1 VKFLLMFLLFQ
12 LLKGADL
19 RRPKFSLF
27 SVISFENN
35 DCTVQGD
42 DTMKGTCHTAEEC
55 TEFGG
60 ISRGNCASGFGT
72 CCVFFARTC
81 GQSVIRN
88 STYLVNPDH
97 PGTNPELG
105 VTCEYDVNTEAFPD
119 TICQIRLDFDTV
131 QTVAPILAID
141 GANGIGSCT
150 SDTIAFT
157 SPSGKNPPTY
167 CGDISG
173 THMYIET
180 ARANPT
186 GATVTVTTGQT
197 AFDRLWRIKVGY
209 IDCFATRRAPTDC
222 LQYFTGIAGNVM
234 SFGWTA
240 QQVLTLNQAYTSCF
254 RQEIGFC
261 AIEFSVSNSGL
272 TPDFFSLSAAAA
284 VGAKRGA
291 GPCNIAS
298 VMFTAAMEVQKNTGV
313 DATNYYCGG
322 QFNIMSGAMESGV
335 VRSDALPFEL
345 RTIVVNNG
353 VIVATNVGFNINYR
367 QIAC

>member
-1 VKFLLMFLLFQ
+1 MKFLLMFLCLQ
-12 LLKGADL
+12 LVKGDL

-27 SVISFENN
+27 SVVQFAND

-42 DTMKGTCHTAEEC
+42 DTMKGTCHTPEEC
-55 TEFGG
+55 NTFGG

-81 GQSVIRN
+81 GQDVVRN
-88 STYLVNPDH
+88 TTYLVNPAH
-97 PGTNPELG
+97 PGANPELG
-105 VTCEYDVNTEAFPD
+105 VTCLYNINTESMQD

-131 QTVAPILAID
+131 QTVAPLLAID
-141 GANGIGSCT
+141 GAGNAIGSCT

-180 ARANPT
+180 ARANP

-197 AFDRLWRIKVGY
+197 PFARSWRIKVGY
-209 IDCFATRRAPTDC
+209 IDCFAPRRAPSDC
-222 LQYFTGIAGNVM
+222 LQYFTGVAGNVM
-234 SFGWTA
+234 SYGWTA
-240 QQVLTLNQAYTSCF
+240 QQVLTLNQAYTNCF

-272 TPDFFSLSAAAA
+272 TPDFFSLSGDN

-298 VMFTAAMEVQKNTGV
+298 VMFTAAMEVQRNTGV

-322 QFNIMSGAMESGV
+322 QFNVMSGALMSGV

-345 RTIVVNNG
+345 RAIVVNDA
-353 VIVATNVGFNINYR
+353 VIFASCIGFNINYR